1 MKNLVVALTYFLL
14 LFSCSKKQGENNST
28 FGQSVFSEA
37 DVKSNWV
44 QLTEQKGEWIV
55 FEPCE
60 AANFTLQWKAD
71 TLIIDWGQEAT
82 ADVITSIAS
91 EPNMFLSE
99 GSDVHSDPPN
109 HTFRVEP
116 VDSLPGVARWWIMN
130 EKEPRLMVKE
140 SLKDKY
146 PFVKESCEG
155 MFK

>member
-1 MKNLVVALTYFLL
+1 MKNRLITLMCSLL
-14 LFSCSKKQGENNST
+14 LLGCANKQGERNSA
-28 FGQSVFSEA
+28 GGERVFSEA

-44 QLTEQKGEWIV
+44 QLTKQEGEWII

-60 AANFTLQWKAD
+60 AANFTIHWKAD

-82 ADVITSIAS
+82 ADVITLIAS
-91 EPNMFLSE
+91 KPNTFLLE
-99 GSDVHSDPPN
+99 GSDVHADPPN

-116 VDSLPGVARWWIMN
+116 VDSLPGVAQWWIMN

-146 PFVKESCEG
+146 LLVKESCEG

>member
-60 AANFTLQWKAD
+60 AANFTIQWRAD

-91 EPNMFLSE
+91 EPNMFLLE